1 MKLKFIKMH
10 GCGNDYIY
18 IDCMKKEL
26 DFNLNDAAIKL
37 SDRHFGVGGDGLVLI
52 AASDKADALMRM
64 FNADGTEGKMCG
76 NAIRC
81 VAKYLYDDAN
91 VKKSVMSIETL
102 SGIKRLKLDV
112 QNDVVKTVEANMGF
126 ADFSSFSM
134 PLNTTKKEVVDETI
148 CVLDEKFKIICVSM
162 GNPHCVV
169 FLKGVA
175 DLDVNKL
182 GAEFLK
188 NPIFKEEVNVE
199 FVEILEKNKVLMRV
213 YERGSKETLACGTGA
228 CAVVAAMV
236 RNNFCGLDEEV
247 EVQLLGGKLNVRCC
261 SDGVLMKGFAT
272 KVFVG
277 EIEIWNV

>member
-18 IDCMKKEL
+18 IDYMKKSL
-26 DFNLNDAAIKL
+26 DFSLKDTAVKL

-52 AASDKADALMRM
+52 VPSNKADAFMRM

-81 VAKYLYDDAN
+81 VAKYLYEDLEI
-91 VKKSVMSIETL
+91 KKTIMSIETL
-102 SGIKRLKLDV
+102 SGIKTLKLNV
-112 QNDVVKTVEANMGF
+112 ENDVVKTVEVNMGLANF
-126 ADFSSFSM
+126 NSSEI
-134 PLNTTKKEVVDETI
+134 PLNTNEEEIVNMPIYVSDKE
-148 CVLDEKFKIICVSM
+148 FKITAVSM

-169 FLKGVA
+169 FLDDVA
-175 DLDVNKL
+175 KLDVNKL

-188 NPIFKEEVNVE
+188 NPLFKEEVNVE
-199 FVEILEKNKVLMRV
+199 FVEMLTKKEVLMRV

-228 CAVVAAMV
+228 CAVVSAMV
-236 RNNFCGLDEEV
+236 KNSFCGLDDEV
-247 EVQLLGGKLNVRCC
+247 LIKLLGGNLEVRCS
-261 SDGVLMKGFAT
+261 SDGVLMKGPAE

-277 EIEIWNV
+277 EVEV